1 MMNKPAEKITNIE
14 MLENSSE
21 NLSPEHK
28 QERAIAIYDLMEN
41 NSFSLVGHNGPYHLF
56 LSREARHLLF
66 DIRSEQNDFLNS
78 FYLAMGPFRKLIRD
92 YKQICESYYEAI
104 RTKPPSQIQAV
115 DVGRKALHDEGA
127 LLVKERLNG
136 KVDLD
141 DETSRRLFTLICIL
155 RSR

>member
-1 MMNKPAEKITNIE
+1 MNKITQKIIKID

-28 QERAIAIYDLMEN
+28 QERAIAIYDLIEN
-41 NSFSLVGHNGPYHLF
+41 NFFKLKDHDGPYQLF
-56 LSREARHLLF
+56 LARETRHLLF
-66 DIRSEQNDFLNS
+66 DVRSQENQTLNS
-78 FYLAMGPFRKLIRD
+78 FYLAMGPFRRLIKD
-92 YKQICESYYEAI
+92 YKQVCENYYEAI

-127 LLVKERLNG
+127 TLVIERLDG
-136 KVDLD
+136 KILMDN
-141 DETSRRLFTLICIL
+141 ETARRIFTLICIL

>member
-1 MMNKPAEKITNIE
+1 MNKITQKIIKID

-28 QERAIAIYDLMEN
+28 QERAIAIYDLIEN
-41 NSFSLVGHNGPYHLF
+41 NFFELKDHDGPYQLF
-56 LSREARHLLF
+56 LAKETRHLLF
-66 DIRSEQNDFLNS
+66 DVRSQENQTLNS
-78 FYLAMGPFRKLIRD
+78 FYLAMGPFRRLIKD
-92 YKQICESYYEAI
+92 YKQVCENYYEAI

-127 LLVKERLNG
+127 TLVIERLEG
-136 KVDLD
+136 KIFMDN
-141 DETSRRLFTLICIL
+141 ETARRIFTLICIL

>member
-1 MMNKPAEKITNIE
+1 MGNKNKKIIKIE

-28 QERAIAIYDLMEN
+28 QERAIAIYDLIEN
-41 NSFSLVGHNGPYHLF
+41 NFFELKDHDGPYQLF
-56 LSREARHLLF
+56 LAKEARHLLF
-66 DIRSEQNDFLNS
+66 DVRSQENQTLNS
-78 FYLAMGPFRKLIRD
+78 FYLAMGPFRRLIKD
-92 YKQICESYYEAI
+92 YKQVCENYYEAI

-127 LLVKERLNG
+127 TLVIERLDG
-136 KVDLD
+136 KILMDN
-141 DETSRRLFTLICIL
+141 ETARRIFTLICIL

>member
-1 MMNKPAEKITNIE
+1 

-28 QERAIAIYDLMEN
+28 QERAIAIYDLIEN
-41 NSFSLVGHNGPYHLF
+41 NFFELKNHNGPYQLF
-56 LSREARHLLF
+56 LAKEARHLLF
-66 DIRSEQNDFLNS
+66 DVRSKENKTLNS
-78 FYLAMGPFRKLIRD
+78 FYLAMGPFRRLIRD
-92 YKQICESYYEAI
+92 YKQVCENYYEAI

-127 LLVKERLNG
+127 TLVIERLDG
-136 KVDLD
+136 KISMNN
-141 DETSRRLFTLICIL
+141 ETARRIFTLICIL

>member
-1 MMNKPAEKITNIE
+1 MNNITQKIIKIN

-28 QERAIAIYDLMEN
+28 QERAIAIYDLIEN
-41 NSFSLVGHNGPYHLF
+41 NFFELKNHNGPYQLF
-56 LSREARHLLF
+56 LAKEARHLLF
-66 DIRSEQNDFLNS
+66 DVRSKENKTLNS
-78 FYLAMGPFRKLIRD
+78 FYLAMGPFRRLIRD
-92 YKQICESYYEAI
+92 YKQVCENYYEAI

-127 LLVKERLNG
+127 TLVIERLDG
-136 KVDLD
+136 KILMNN
-141 DETSRRLFTLICIL
+141 ETARRIFTLICIL

>member
-1 MMNKPAEKITNIE
+1 MNNITQKIIKIN

-28 QERAIAIYDLMEN
+28 QERAIAIYDLIEN
-41 NSFSLVGHNGPYHLF
+41 NFFELKNHNGPYQLF
-56 LSREARHLLF
+56 LAKEARHLLF
-66 DIRSEQNDFLNS
+66 DVRSKENKTLNS
-78 FYLAMGPFRKLIRD
+78 FYLAMGPFRRLIRD
-92 YKQICESYYEAI
+92 YKQVCENYYEAI

-127 LLVKERLNG
+127 TLVIERLDG
-136 KVDLD
+136 KISMNN
-141 DETSRRLFTLICIL
+141 ETARRIFTLICIL